1 MPDYILEESA
11 ELAKEARLFIDG
23 MKHGLNLKRSLSPRQ
38 YVVFYLKIVKNY
50 PTSAIADIVG
60 VTASTV
66 RVHYHDALK
75 KTREI
80 AQKT

>member
-23 MKHGLNLKRSLSPRQ
+23 MKHGLDLKRSLTPKQ
-38 YVVFYLKIVKNY
+38 YVVFYLKIVKNL
-50 PTSAIADIVG
+50 PTSTIADIVG

-66 RVHYHDALK
+66 RTHYQNALK
-75 KTREI
+75 KSHKI

>member
-1 MPDYILEESA
+1 MPNYVLEESS

-38 YVVFYLKIVKNY
+38 YIVFYLKIVKNY
-50 PTSAIADIVG
+50 PTSVIADIIG
-60 VTASTV
+60 VTASTI
-66 RVHYHDALK
+66 RTHYQEALK
-75 KTREI
+75 KSHEI

>member
-11 ELAKEARLFIDG
+11 ELAKEARLYLKGIHDG
-23 MKHGLNLKRSLSPRQ
+23 LDLKRSLTPRQ
-38 YVVFYLKIVKNY
+38 YVVFYLKIVKNL
-50 PTSAIADIVG
+50 PTSTIADIVG

-66 RVHYHDALK
+66 RTHYQNALK
-75 KTREI
+75 KSHKI